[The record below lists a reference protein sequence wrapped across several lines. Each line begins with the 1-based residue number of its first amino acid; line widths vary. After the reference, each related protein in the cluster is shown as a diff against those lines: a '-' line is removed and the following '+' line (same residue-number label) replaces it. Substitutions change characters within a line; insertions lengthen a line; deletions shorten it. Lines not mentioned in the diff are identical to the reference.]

1 MSRGKLVWVGVA
13 ACTAATLTACSPTD
27 SGVIGVTVDETGKV
41 IVVLQ
46 DCKGDIDKLQL
57 LDNMQTETTADDVVL
72 AEWSNPRSPKGIVQ
86 FPLVEGAKGW
96 KSQAPVPDLDPAHRY
111 TLKGRKK
118 NGSSNAAAIAFTPTM
133 LKDLQPGQILTSK
146 ISRQSRT
153 TQIISL
159 DEFTPED
166 CG

>member
-1 MSRGKLVWVGVA
+1 MSRGKLVWVGVV
-13 ACTAATLTACSPTD
+13 ACTAAMLTACSPTE
-27 SGVIGVTVDETGKV
+27 SGVIGVTVDEAGKV

-46 DCKGDIDKLQL
+46 DCKGDIDKLKL
-57 LDNMQTETTADDVVL
+57 LDHVQTETTADDVVL

-96 KSQAPVPDLDPAHRY
+96 KSQAPVPELDPTHRY
-111 TLKGRKK
+111 SLKGRKK
-118 NGSSNAAAIAFTPTM
+118 DGSSNAAAIAFTPTM
-133 LKDLQPGQILTSK
+133 LNDLQPGQILITKVLPRANS
-146 ISRQSRT
+146 T
-153 TQIISL
+153 ETVSL